1 MKWENSIVSL
11 RVNDRGI
18 TSTFGSRKI
27 NADSLRTDLY
37 IYIYYIYITIICHM
51 YSIFEHLFWLGPQ
64 DFNSC
69 LYTCLCTWF
78 FLSRNFEFDEIISQ
92 GLENFGET

>member
-1 MKWENSIVSL
+1 
-11 RVNDRGI
+11 
-18 TSTFGSRKI
+18 
-27 NADSLRTDLY
+27 
-37 IYIYYIYITIICHM
+37 M

-69 LYTCLCTWF
+69 PYTCLCTWF